1 VEIAARI
8 LATAIGLLLVAWTVL
23 SAIKTVILPR
33 ASASTITRAV
43 FLATSQLFRL
53 LAPPRAR
60 YEHRDRVLAS
70 YAPISLIATLAAWL
84 ALTMAGFVLIFIGVD
99 GLGWSRA
106 LELSGSSLFTLGF
119 RRPEGIASTLLA
131 FTEAAIGLFL
141 LALLITYLPSIYSA
155 FGRRELGVTAL
166 EVRAGAPPSAREM
179 VSRYFRLERAH
190 LLGEVWEEWE
200 RWFVDVEESH
210 TSLPALVFFRS
221 PQPDHAWVTA
231 AGAVLDGAS
240 LVLSSVDIPRDVQ
253 ADFCIRAGYLC
264 LRRIADFFRIPHDPD
279 PAPDDPIS
287 VTREEWDEVVR
298 SLAEEG
304 VPIKHDLEQA
314 WRDFAGWRVNYDR
327 VLLGLANLTSAP
339 EAPWSSDRSGDR
351 TLRPR
356 MFRSTLPPRGR

>member
-1 VEIAARI
+1 M
-8 LATAIGLLLVAWTVL
+8 
-23 SAIKTVILPR
+23 
-33 ASASTITRAV
+33 

-84 ALTMAGFVLIFIGVD
+84 ALTMAGFVLIFMGVD

-119 RRPEGIASTLLA
+119 RRPEGIESTLLV

-155 FGRRELGVTAL
+155 FGRRELGGTAL

-210 TSLPALVFFRS
+210 TSLPALVFLPVAAARS
-221 PQPDHAWVTA
+221 RLGDCR
-231 AGAVLDGAS
+231 GG
-240 LVLSSVDIPRDVQ
+240 
-253 ADFCIRAGYLC
+253 RAGRGIARPLE
-264 LRRIADFFRIPHDPD
+264 RRH
-279 PAPDDPIS
+279 PARRPGGLLHP
-287 VTREEWDEVVR
+287 RR
-298 SLAEEG
+298 LP
-304 VPIKHDLEQA
+304 VPPT
-314 WRDFAGWRVNYDR
+314 DR
-327 VLLGLANLTSAP
+327 
-339 EAPWSSDRSGDR
+339 
-351 TLRPR
+351 
-356 MFRSTLPPRGR
+356 